1 VISTVRILVKCM
13 SMKNEVLSSIAQSLG
28 KLMTSTMPIQRAVAT
43 TFYAELIGRVDCGDI
58 WLDAI
63 INILHEAKADSS
75 PLIRRLATIGLARI
89 AYLEPRQVK
98 YPFRKN
104 VLVFIFNSFHYHCL
118 YHYVADIN
126 I

>member
-1 VISTVRILVKCM
+1 
-13 SMKNEVLSSIAQSLG
+13 
-28 KLMTSTMPIQRAVAT
+28 MTSTMPVQRAVAA

-75 PLIRRLATIGLARI
+75 PLIRRLATVGLARI

-98 YPFRKN
+98 IFFKKKLYNCIHLYPLSSDICDISNFYS
-104 VLVFIFNSFHYHCL
+104 LCCSYFYTHFIIF
-118 YHYVADIN
+118 
-126 I
+126 